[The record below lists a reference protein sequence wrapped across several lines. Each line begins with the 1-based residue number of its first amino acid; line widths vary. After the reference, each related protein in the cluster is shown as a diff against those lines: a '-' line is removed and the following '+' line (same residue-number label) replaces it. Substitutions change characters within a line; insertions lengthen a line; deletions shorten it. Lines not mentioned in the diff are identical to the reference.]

1 MISSDGDICM
11 WPHNSQPGSRLV
23 FYLPLSTMQEADC
36 HFHIWKA
43 FFSQTAKVAHDYVG
57 FFFTH
62 YLAIRRA
69 SFGLIVGLAFKC
81 ISFKMV
87 HQKSLSQQTKI
98 LIIIF
103 TMT

>member
-69 SFGLIVGLAFKC
+69 SFGLIYDCWTGF
-81 ISFKMV
+81 
-87 HQKSLSQQTKI
+87 
-98 LIIIF
+98 
-103 TMT
+103 